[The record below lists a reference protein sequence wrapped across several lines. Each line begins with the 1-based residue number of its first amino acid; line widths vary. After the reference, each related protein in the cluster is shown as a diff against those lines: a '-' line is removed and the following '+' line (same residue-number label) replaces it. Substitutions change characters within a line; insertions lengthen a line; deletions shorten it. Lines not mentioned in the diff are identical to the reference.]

1 MLNEMARSKTPS
13 FIIELP
19 LVVSDAERTI
29 LQIRLDI
36 ARQIYNAC
44 LGESLRRLRL
54 KRQSKGYQAA
64 RKLPKGA
71 KRQAAFAQINEDFGF
86 QEYALHAYAAQI
98 IKPWMAQHLDSHVVQ
113 TLASRAFQA
122 VQQYA
127 FGKRGKPRFKGMGQF
142 DTVEGKSNK
151 IGIRWRDGRVEWF
164 GLTLPALIDERDKV
178 IQHGLQH
185 RVKYVR
191 LVRRK
196 LNGKFYFY
204 VQLVLE
210 GKPYHKTNK
219 HPLGN
224 GTVGLDLGPSS
235 LAAVG
240 QDLALLTLFCVD
252 LDPQAA
258 AIRRLQRKLDR
269 QRRANNPD
277 NYEVNG
283 MVKAGK
289 LTWNTSNGMQDTREQ
304 LAELHRQLAAQR
316 KSLHGQL
323 VNQVLRLGN
332 VIQLEKISYRAWQKN
347 FGRSVGRRAPGL
359 FVKML
364 ERKAVSAGASF
375 VELPTRQLKLSQ
387 TCHGCGKVQKKLLS
401 QRWHQCECGIVA
413 QRDLYSAFLASH
425 VKDNRLN
432 VDDARVAWSGVET
445 LLRTALSGLETKN
458 ELARE
463 GSLPRSVVQAA
474 PE

>member
-1 MLNEMARSKTPS
+1 MGRQTTPS
-13 FIIELP
+13 FILELP
-19 LVVSDAERTI
+19 LQVDTTQQRSLSA
-29 LQIRLDI
+29 RLEI
-36 ARQIYNAC
+36 ARQVYNAC
-44 LGESLRRLRL
+44 LGESLRRLEL
-54 KRQSKGYQAA
+54 KRESQAYRA
-64 RKLPKGA
+64 AVKLPKGT
-71 KRQAAFAQINEDFGF
+71 KRQAAFADINQTFGF
-86 QEYALHAYAAQI
+86 QEYALHAYAAHITQS
-98 IKPWMAQHLDSHVVQ
+98 WMAHHLDSQVVQ
-113 TLASRAFQA
+113 TLASRAFKA

-127 FGKRGKPRFKGMGQF
+127 FGKRGKPRFRGFGQF

-151 IGIRWRDGRVEWF
+151 TGIRWRDGQVGWF
-164 GLTLPALIDERDKV
+164 GLELPALIDERDKV
-178 IQHGLQH
+178 VQYGLQQP
-185 RVKYVR
+185 VKYVR

-196 LNGKFYFY
+196 QNSKVYFF

-210 GKPYHKTNK
+210 GKPYRKAENTI
-219 HPLGN
+219 GT
-224 GTVGLDLGPSS
+224 GTVGLDLGPST
-235 LAAVG
+235 LALVG
-240 QDLALLTLFCVD
+240 EDMALLTPFCAD

-258 AIRRLQRKLDR
+258 AIRLLQRKLDR

-277 NYEVNG
+277 NYNTDG
-283 MVKAGK
+283 TIKAGK
-289 LTWNTSNGMQDTREQ
+289 LTWNNSNRMQETRQQ

-332 VIQLEKISYRAWQKN
+332 TFQLETISYRAWQKN

-359 FVKML
+359 FVRLL
-364 ERKAVSAGASF
+364 ERKAASAGASF

-387 TCHGCGKVQKKLLS
+387 TCHNCGKVQKKPLS
-401 QRWHQCECGIVA
+401 QRWHQCECGVVA
-413 QRDLYSAFLASH
+413 QRDLYSAFLAKH
-425 VKDNRLN
+425 VANNRLN

-445 LLRTALSGLETKN
+445 LLRTALSGLAPKN